1 MKSTTNQILTY
12 IGNSSAGWAD
22 CLDVPQGQSVA
33 QLFHEIMAGQQLE
46 DFIIRVNCQP
56 LSPDTVLQDGD
67 RVTITPLRT
76 EQAQPQPPSTG
87 SILRNLAE
95 RLRVG
100 QTSEAPL

>member
-1 MKSTTNQILTY
+1 MKSTTNQILIY

-33 QLFHEIMAGQQLE
+33 KLFHETMVGQRLE

-56 LSPDTVLQDGD
+56 VSPDTLLQNGD

-76 EQAQPQPPSTG
+76 EQATPQPVSTEG
-87 SILRNLAE
+87 ILRNLAE
-95 RLRVG
+95 SLRAG
-100 QTSEAPL
+100 QTSEVPL